1 MQYSSIHVHVENWR
15 FVALFLNG
23 LLSQVAHCCS
33 EQIRSSWRFD
43 YFQSYY
49 SIFAFIYLCTT
60 LCFMN
65 DHHTPPFS
73 QIFKYGK
80 QKKCL
85 FHPVTCKQM
94 TGFTSNNQILHMK
107 DIFIRK
113 NDKLYL
119 FIIFFIKKQK
129 EYWKAIK
136 EKNQNRVA

>member
-1 MQYSSIHVHVENWR
+1 MLYSSIHVHVENWR

-23 LLSQVAHCCS
+23 LLSQVAHCCN

-73 QIFKYGK
+73 QKKY
-80 QKKCL
+80 L
-85 FHPVTCKQM
+85 FHPVTFKQM
-94 TGFTSNNQILHMK
+94 TDFTSNITYEGYFHLKKWQI
-107 DIFIRK
+107 IFI
-113 NDKLYL
+113 YY
-119 FIIFFIKKQK
+119 FFFIKKQR
-129 EYWKAIK
+129 EYRKSIK

>member
-33 EQIRSSWRFD
+33 EQIRSSWRLD

-73 QIFKYGK
+73 Q
-80 QKKCL
+80 KKCL
-85 FHPVTCKQM
+85 FHPVTFKQM
-94 TGFTSNNQILHMK
+94 TDFTSNITYEGYFHLKRWQI
-107 DIFIRK
+107 IFI
-113 NDKLYL
+113 YY
-119 FIIFFIKKQK
+119 FFFIKKQW
-129 EYWKAIK
+129 EYRKSIK
-136 EKNQNRVA
+136 EKNQNCVA

>member
-1 MQYSSIHVHVENWR
+1 MLYSSIHVENWR

-73 QIFKYGK
+73 QMFIYSK

-85 FHPVTCKQM
+85 FHPVTFKQM
-94 TGFTSNNQILHMK
+94 TAFTSNNQILHMK

-119 FIIFFIKKQK
+119 FIIFFYKKAKRIQK
-129 EYWKAIK
+129 G
-136 EKNQNRVA
+136 N